1 MKLPSDR
8 TNKLLDLIDES
19 SVENLQ
25 NKDSGTDNIHFGK
38 PDLKRKESILI
49 VDLVKR
55 EIVFCK
61 GFNDLLGYKD
71 SEITLELLDEN
82 RHPDDT
88 EIVNRVGVATILY
101 TYENPNNNS
110 NYSLLV
116 SYRRQK
122 KDGAYIKILS
132 KSSAY
137 KVDNKGRIIKLL
149 IQFTDISF
157 LDQTYIVKWNFDIDN
172 LDKESFKQNIYKA
185 YKGFFTEREMEII
198 IELNKGSKSK
208 KIANKL
214 NVSKHTIATHRKNI
228 LKKANVHTLDDLIS
242 FCNKNGLI

>member
-1 MKLPSDR
+1 MKFPIDR
-8 TNKLLDLIDES
+8 TNKLLDLIDKS

-25 NKDSGTDNIHFGK
+25 KEDSGTDNFHFSD
-38 PDLKRKESILI
+38 PDLKRKESTLI

-61 GFNDLLGYKD
+61 GFNNLLGYKN
-71 SEITLELLDEN
+71 SEITLELLDKN

-132 KSSAY
+132 KTSAY
-137 KVDNKGRIIKLL
+137 EVDKKGRIVKLH

-157 LDQTYIVKWNFDIDN
+157 LDQTDIVKWHFEIDN
-172 LDKESFKQNIYKA
+172 LDKDSFKRNIYDV
-185 YKGFFTEREMEII
+185 YQGFFTEREMEII

-208 KIANKL
+208 KIADKL

-228 LKKANVHTLDDLIS
+228 LKKANVHTLDDLIL
-242 FCNKNGLI
+242 FCNKNGLL